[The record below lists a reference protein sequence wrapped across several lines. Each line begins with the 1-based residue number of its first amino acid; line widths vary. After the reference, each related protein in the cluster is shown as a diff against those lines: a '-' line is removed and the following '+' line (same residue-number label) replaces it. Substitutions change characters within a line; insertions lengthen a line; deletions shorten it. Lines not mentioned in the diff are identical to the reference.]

1 MSAKLAINN
10 ASARTHRNVVPAL
23 HAVANTV
30 LDHLAHGKTD
40 EARRFMSVQHLSP
53 IALGF
58 VASCLFNRGLE
69 AKDIEAVL
77 LH

>member
-1 MSAKLAINN
+1 MSAKLVVNN
-10 ASARTHRNVVPAL
+10 ALSPAHQDRMPVL
-23 HAVANTV
+23 HTVADTV
-30 LDHLAHGKTD
+30 LDHLAHGKAE
-40 EARRFMSVQHLSP
+40 EARRFMSVQRLSP

-58 VASCLFNRGLE
+58 VASCLFNHGVE

>member
-10 ASARTHRNVVPAL
+10 ASAQAHRNVVPAL
-23 HAVANTV
+23 HAVADTV
-30 LDHLAHGKTD
+30 LDHLAHGKAE

-58 VASCLFNRGLE
+58 VASCLFNRGVG

>member
-1 MSAKLAINN
+1 MSLLLAINN
-10 ASARTHRNVVPAL
+10 EPVRLHESAMPAL
-23 HAVANTV
+23 HGVADTI
-30 LDHLAHGKTD
+30 LDHVVHGEAD

-58 VASCLFNRGLE
+58 VAACLFKQGMNAE
-69 AKDIEAVL
+69 DIEAVL